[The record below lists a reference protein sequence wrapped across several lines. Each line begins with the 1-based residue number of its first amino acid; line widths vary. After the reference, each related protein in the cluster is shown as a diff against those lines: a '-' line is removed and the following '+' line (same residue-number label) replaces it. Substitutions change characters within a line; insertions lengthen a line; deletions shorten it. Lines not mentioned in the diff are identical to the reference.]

1 MVPAMQWRG
10 DGSRQAGEGE
20 KKIPVPCSSDG
31 LRERIGEA
39 NALRRSTAMKY
50 GTIRYA
56 LLLLGVLLLPAPRAA
71 AQTSGDWSAIA
82 SRRSVSS
89 DVDFILTRDGRI
101 GFDTGSFGTGF
112 VAPRGSGHS
121 YLFGAGLWF
130 GAIRQG
136 SQGPQTLVFS
146 TYNPTTGRSNGTPGD
161 TGQDEQITTSSIYHS
176 VDYYRNGDARS
187 GGPGWPL
194 WLVQPSDTLLMMN
207 PGIYV
212 PDPAMR
218 NSGEYNGGAA
228 FVTDIGEQLL
238 TRFHDRNLDR
248 YENGAAAAAEQG
260 FPIGLQIEENIYAWD
275 SGIFRDAVVVQYQVV
290 NISGAPIEHCVIG
303 QVSDPDIDTGDSDHL
318 ALYTQNPALRTVMVW
333 KDNPGEFGKLAAI
346 LLEAPVCDKDGFVD
360 NRNRGAFR
368 RDGRLGVLSRW
379 SGDNGPMTNQD
390 RYDAMTLPDWSPD
403 GDTGPAD
410 QRMVMASNTF
420 SLRPGDTAHFAVAYM
435 VLGSEYGKLRG
446 GDRGEFQSGFPHPSG
461 YMLEYA
467 VGRLIDTYYG
477 YVEPVTSGVRS
488 EAGTGAD
495 AVMSAAPNPAGDHA
509 TITFS
514 LPEAG
519 GVTVRLIDP
528 LGRTVAVE
536 ELRELAAGAHHR
548 AIDLAGLPSG
558 LYLVSLESATGRRML
573 PLQVM
578 H

>member
-1 MVPAMQWRG
+1 
-10 DGSRQAGEGE
+10 
-20 KKIPVPCSSDG
+20 
-31 LRERIGEA
+31 
-39 NALRRSTAMKY
+39 
-50 GTIRYA
+50 
-56 LLLLGVLLLPAPRAA
+56 
-71 AQTSGDWSAIA
+71 
-82 SRRSVSS
+82 
-89 DVDFILTRDGRI
+89 
-101 GFDTGSFGTGF
+101 
-112 VAPRGSGHS
+112 
-121 YLFGAGLWF
+121 
-130 GAIRQG
+130 
-136 SQGPQTLVFS
+136 
-146 TYNPTTGRSNGTPGD
+146 
-161 TGQDEQITTSSIYHS
+161 
-176 VDYYRNGDARS
+176 
-187 GGPGWPL
+187 
-194 WLVQPSDTLLMMN
+194 
-207 PGIYV
+207 
-212 PDPAMR
+212 
-218 NSGEYNGGAA
+218 
-228 FVTDIGEQLL
+228 
-238 TRFHDRNLDR
+238 
-248 YENGAAAAAEQG
+248 
-260 FPIGLQIEENIYAWD
+260 
-275 SGIFRDAVVVQYQVV
+275 
-290 NISGAPIEHCVIG
+290 
-303 QVSDPDIDTGDSDHL
+303 
-318 ALYTQNPALRTVMVW
+318 
-333 KDNPGEFGKLAAI
+333 
-346 LLEAPVCDKDGFVD
+346 
-360 NRNRGAFR
+360 
-368 RDGRLGVLSRW
+368 
-379 SGDNGPMTNQD
+379 MTNQD

-536 ELRELAAGAHHR
+536 ELRELAAGAHHH

-558 LYLVSLESATGRRML
+558 LYLVSLESAAGRRML